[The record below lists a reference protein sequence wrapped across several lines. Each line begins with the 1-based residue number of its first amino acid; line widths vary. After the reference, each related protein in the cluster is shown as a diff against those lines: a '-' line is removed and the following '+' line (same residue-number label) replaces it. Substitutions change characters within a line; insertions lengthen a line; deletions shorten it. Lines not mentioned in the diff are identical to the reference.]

1 MKYVV
6 QERDPANVYDLIRY
20 ICDGALNAKVP
31 FTLDIDPISCGV
43 HIQVGSINICS
54 KNDEENSDDADSIKC
69 GHCRFAKLTSNA
81 HRVRCSIT
89 EEERS
94 ADDVCNCR
102 YRYNRKIDSLIRDA
116 RSEENNC
123 SKNDKEKPVV
133 DADSILC
140 GACPFAGLSSMAYCV
155 KCSLTGE
162 DHADYDTCNCKSVY
176 TKKITEE
183 SKA

>member
-1 MKYVV
+1 MKHVV

-20 ICDGALNAKVP
+20 ICDGALNAKMP

-43 HIQVGSINICS
+43 HIQVGSINI
-54 KNDEENSDDADSIKC
+54 
-69 GHCRFAKLTSNA
+69 
-81 HRVRCSIT
+81 
-89 EEERS
+89 
-94 ADDVCNCR
+94 
-102 YRYNRKIDSLIRDA
+102 
-116 RSEENNC
+116 C

-183 SKA
+183 NNP